1 MTGVESCGP
10 AWVMAGSGP
19 RRSTL
24 PCHAPTTPHPTP
36 LPEGEREEAPADKPV
51 KGRSSQEKKGLPPPP
66 VPPFFPPP
74 KGAEKTE
81 DAQEGHRGAVIPAGM
96 FGYLARAKRICHS
109 RRSPLSFPPV
119 LAGIHRQRGAGG
131 AEATRKRS
139 EAVGIGTR
147 LAPSPLPGE
156 GRGEGRKW
164 PVARVAPPMR
174 GNDFGIVFILQQELG
189 GSPHAWE

>member
-1 MTGVESCGP
+1 MGKAMDSRLKKSGMTGVESCGP

-66 VPPFFPPP
+66 APPFLPPP

-96 FGYLARAKRICHS
+96 FGYLARQTY
-109 RRSPLSFPPV
+109 LSFPPV
-119 LAGIHRQRGAGG
+119 PSVIPAGFSGNPSSEGG
-131 AEATRKRS
+131 
-139 EAVGIGTR
+139 
-147 LAPSPLPGE
+147 
-156 GRGEGRKW
+156 GRG
-164 PVARVAPPMR
+164 R
-174 GNDFGIVFILQQELG
+174 GNAEKVRG
-189 GSPHAWE
+189 GRDRDPSCSLSPSGRGPG